1 MLYDR
6 AMTDLPME
14 TRLRSE
20 RGQQQ
25 RNRAYVRGWLYV
37 VLLVLSALVLVGG
50 ATRLTDSGLS
60 ITEWKPIHGV
70 IPPLDETEWQEEF
83 AKYRLIPQYEQLN
96 KGMTLDEFKRIFWW
110 EWVHRALAR
119 GIGVVFAVPFLVLLA
134 LGRVERTMA
143 PRFVGLF
150 LLGGLQGA
158 VGWWM
163 VASGLSERV
172 SVSQY
177 RLAFHLTLACV
188 IYAAI
193 AWIILRMRDA
203 TRTRA
208 PLTPARLVAGIIVA
222 LIIIQ
227 IYLGALVAGIDA
239 GLTYNT
245 WPLIDGAFIPAADRL
260 WFETP
265 WWRNLFENTLM
276 VQFVHRMMAYL
287 LVVTILGYGA
297 TLLTTP
303 DRPGK
308 NSATLLAA
316 TIVIQAAAGIL
327 TLLYQVPLA
336 LALLHQLLAIAALTA
351 ALVHLHDV
359 SAASSMAEGAAS
371 GKRHETLAG
380 RI

>member
-1 MLYDR
+1 MAQASSLADLSSIAFR
-6 AMTDLPME
+6 SVRLWLVIVAAM
-14 TRLRSE
+14 
-20 RGQQQ
+20 
-25 RNRAYVRGWLYV
+25 V
-37 VLLVLSALVLVGG
+37 VATLLVGG
-50 ATRLTDSGLS
+50 ATRLTESGLS
-60 ITEWKPIHGV
+60 IVEWRPVTGTL
-70 IPPLDETEWQEEF
+70 PPFSDAQWQAEF
-83 AKYRLIPQYEQLN
+83 EKYKAIPQYREIN
-96 KGMTLDEFKRIFWW
+96 RGMTVDEFKTIYWW
-110 EWVHRALAR
+110 EWGHRILGR
-119 GIGVVFAVPFLVLLA
+119 LIGAVFLLPFLF
-134 LGRVERTMA
+134 LGWGGGVAGRLKWPLWGV
-143 PRFVGLF
+143 FGL
-150 LLGGLQGA
+150 GALQGA